1 MPADPHIE
9 RLLASQSTLRAVEY
23 DALPGVIEAF
33 DTDIEHDAVTHAY
46 AALYTAVGD
55 CVATADA
62 EDRWRLPGGDV
73 RGGDDVWY
81 DALGRLLERQ
91 CGAEIV
97 DLFPLPCSNQP
108 KRATCA
114 SSRSRSRASSKRRP
128 SPIGSAPFSRRRA
141 PSRRIWSVI
150 RQPATRDFSP
160 SPTPSA
166 SPPVSARPEGG
177 SSRSRTSSGGGSA
190 IIARTPGTSSAKS
203 VRKAAS

>member
-97 DLFPLPCSNQP
+97 DLFPFAVFKPAETSDLRVITIAIARFVETPAESD
-108 KRATCA
+108 RFSSILATT
-114 SSRSRSRASSKRRP
+114 
-128 SPIGSAPFSRRRA
+128 SALA
-141 PSRRIWSVI
+141 QDLV
-150 RQPATRDFSP
+150 RDS
-160 SPTPSA
+160 
-166 SPPVSARPEGG
+166 SARDAGLLAVAD
-177 SSRSRTSSGGGSA
+177 A
-190 IIARTPGTSSAKS
+190 IRVATGFGQA
-203 VRKAAS
+203 